1 MNGRIDI
8 KISKN
13 ITPFLEAAF
22 TFVALQS
29 TVNSKYSSGF
39 DKFDLKKRFSSSVK
53 EGIDFKFQAN
63 EDELKLILDLTRS
76 LMSNPQFMSSKERE
90 DCNLKGFSDYIDK
103 QVEHYKMLYIN
114 SHF

>member
-8 KISKN
+8 QISKD
-13 ITPFLEAAF
+13 ITPFLEGAF

-29 TVNSKYSSGF
+29 TINSVYSSDF
-39 DKFDLKKRFSSSVK
+39 SPFDLKKRFSSSIK

-63 EDELKLILDLTRS
+63 KDELKLILDLTRT
-76 LMSNPQFMSSKERE
+76 LMSNQQFMSLKERE

-114 SHF
+114 SYF